1 VQSFK
6 RGRNKCITLMHFY
19 RKRRIPFQ
27 SMFDLFY
34 IAIFYNSIN
43 YFITVVIEIARIINQ
58 ANLKLYI

>member
-1 VQSFK
+1 
-6 RGRNKCITLMHFY
+6 MHFY